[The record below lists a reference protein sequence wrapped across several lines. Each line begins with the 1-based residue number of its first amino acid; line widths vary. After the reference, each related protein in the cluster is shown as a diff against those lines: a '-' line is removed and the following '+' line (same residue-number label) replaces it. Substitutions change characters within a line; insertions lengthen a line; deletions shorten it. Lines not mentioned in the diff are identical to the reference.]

1 MISSKGDNQ
10 MRGCRTGLSKEV
22 ASVFPDSQPP
32 RSGYELLGLIDW
44 VESVELSG
52 VGERGINWD
61 EMRKV
66 VCCKREVVVYEM

>member
-1 MISSKGDNQ
+1 MVRVITKCEDVELGWVV
-10 MRGCRTGLSKEV
+10 EV

-32 RSGYELLGLIDW
+32 RSGYELLGLIDG